1 MSVCIYVWWD
11 VAQFFETFRSRR
23 VDAVVVYLAVVLFEL
38 IFRLFD
44 FKIFRRS
51 EKVKTKSGP
60 KESNGTVKFDILG
73 VEDAGNCEVFS
84 PFCEIF
90 AE

>member
-44 FKIFRRS
+44 FKIFRR
-51 EKVKTKSGP
+51 
-60 KESNGTVKFDILG
+60 FG
-73 VEDAGNCEVFS
+73 VEDAGNFEVFS
-84 PFCEIF
+84 PLCEISV
-90 AE
+90 E